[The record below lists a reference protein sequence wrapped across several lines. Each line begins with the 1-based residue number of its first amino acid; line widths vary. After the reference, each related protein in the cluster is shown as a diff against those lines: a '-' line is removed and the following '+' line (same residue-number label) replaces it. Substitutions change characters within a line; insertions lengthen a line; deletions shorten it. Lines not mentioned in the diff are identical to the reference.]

1 MTQEKIDLKTVDF
14 DTLSDAEI
22 YWLVVDQY
30 VRQSGCN
37 SISFKAPSH
46 QLSEV
51 TKTKVV
57 LNGKDGKLAVYDL
70 RKRYFIS

>member
-1 MTQEKIDLKTVDF
+1 
-14 DTLSDAEI
+14 
-22 YWLVVDQY
+22 
-30 VRQSGCN
+30 
-37 SISFKAPSH
+37 
-46 QLSEV
+46 V